1 MGSSQVCLLN
11 SEISPANHLA
21 IAINDFFV
29 LAVIVCGTCA
39 VDVAGVENFDV
50 SDLVSG
56 HQDYCLITGDILK
69 RVRLNQPFRHDMMN
83 PSELLDASEGQ
94 ND

>member
-1 MGSSQVCLLN
+1 MRVALRSTFCR
-11 SEISPANHLA
+11 
-21 IAINDFFV
+21 F
-29 LAVIVCGTCA
+29 IVCGTCA

-69 RVRLNQPFRHDMMN
+69 RVRLGQPFKHDIAGCAI
-83 PSELLDASEGQ
+83 DDSEGEEEITLVG
-94 ND
+94 DK

>member
-1 MGSSQVCLLN
+1 LN
-11 SEISPANHLA
+11 SEYLLQIILQTLLT
-21 IAINDFFV
+21 IFFV
-29 LAVIVCGTCA
+29 LAMIVCGTCA

-94 ND
+94 TD